1 LLPPTWT
8 WVPPAAA
15 LGAVEEAGR
24 AVLPPLEQAAM
35 IGNRIQ
41 NTLICDRGRQP
52 GADRHPRWGGDRLHS
67 TPLPQDH
74 NHILAGNTDKPA
86 P

>member
-1 LLPPTWT
+1 MIANP
-8 WVPPAAA
+8 VEHA
-15 LGAVEEAGR
+15 L
-24 AVLPPLEQAAM
+24 VL
-35 IGNRIQ
+35 NS
-41 NTLICDRGRQP
+41 GRQP
-52 GADRHPRWGGDRLHS
+52 GADRDPRWGGDRLHS